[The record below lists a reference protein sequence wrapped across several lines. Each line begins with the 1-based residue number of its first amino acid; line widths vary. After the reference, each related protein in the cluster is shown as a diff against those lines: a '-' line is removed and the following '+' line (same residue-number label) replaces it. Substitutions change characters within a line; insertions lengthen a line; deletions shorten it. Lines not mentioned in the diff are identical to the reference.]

1 MTVEMSAMRRLRRSA
16 STSGRLANGCSQLS
30 NVNFCQ
36 TALKRPFGSLKLN
49 AMMTKI
55 GANR

>member
-1 MTVEMSAMRRLRRSA
+1 MRRLRSSA

-49 AMMTKI
+49 AMITKI